1 MNMDMKI
8 DKICRCCLREP
19 KSKMKTMLDPFNNS
33 KTTFL
38 ESYTLCSGIN
48 LQPETSCKQICNKCE
63 NKLKISYEFRELCH
77 KSHQILQDI
86 ADDTEIKTEVLSDN
100 DEVNDMEIVFSEGNG
115 KLIHQVFVHDV
126 EQPRPDDVKIEEQ
139 PAEEEE
145 KIVVEPDEGSDGGHD
160 DEMGMDYE
168 DEEDDVVVS
177 KVKVELGK
185 VKVDMEEKTRA
196 ANQEETESATD
207 SVISSYIL
215 EGNFVCEICD
225 AMVNT
230 SRELNEHKKSHLWV
244 IKV

>member
-1 MNMDMKI
+1 MDLKV
-8 DKICRCCLREP
+8 DKICRCCLQER
-19 KSKMKTMLDPFNNS
+19 KIRMKTMLEPFNNS

-38 ESYTLCSGIN
+38 ESYTLCSGIV
-48 LQPETSCKQICNKCE
+48 LQPETSCIHICGKCE
-63 NKLKISYEFRELCH
+63 KNLKISYEFRELCH

-86 ADDTEIKTEVLSDN
+86 ADSEIKTEVLSDN
-100 DEVNDMEIVFSEGNG
+100 EEINDMEIVFSEGNG